1 MTESHA
7 DIAPVNSMI
16 DVIKSNVEADMG
28 RKEQVTAY
36 IEYAPTY
43 RRKEICSRIFW
54 KEEGEKAKRE
64 FIAKMINLVIDTKDN
79 IIITRCPVNG
89 ETVNRDREIT
99 IYSWISEGVK
109 K

>member
-16 DVIKSNVEADMG
+16 DVIKSNVDADMG

-36 IEYAPTY
+36 IEYAPSY
-43 RRKEICSRIFW
+43 RRENVCSRIFW

-99 IYSWISEGVK
+99 IYSWIGEGVK